1 MRRTILRLH
10 CLSVAEKEY
19 GMESLYIILPVVTAV
34 LVGSAAVIKVRKTNL
49 KDKNMQD
56 DFERTADMQEN
67 SVTKDIQ
74 KVSFKMIQDIVIVH
88 TDEKI

>member
-1 MRRTILRLH
+1 MH

-49 KDKNMQD
+49 RDKKRQE
-56 DFERTADMQEN
+56 DFERTADMQGN

>member
-1 MRRTILRLH
+1 MH

-19 GMESLYIILPVVTAV
+19 GMESLYIILPVVAAV

-49 KDKNMQD
+49 KKDKKMQE

>member
-1 MRRTILRLH
+1 
-10 CLSVAEKEY
+10 
-19 GMESLYIILPVVTAV
+19 MESLYIILPVVTAV

-56 DFERTADMQEN
+56 DFERTAYMQEN

>member
-1 MRRTILRLH
+1 MH

-49 KDKNMQD
+49 KDKSMQD

>member
-1 MRRTILRLH
+1 
-10 CLSVAEKEY
+10 
-19 GMESLYIILPVVTAV
+19 MESLYIILPVVAAV

-49 KDKNMQD
+49 RDKKRQE